1 LTLATVP
8 ADGLEEDMRIQLPI
22 ARRGITAIGYARHI
36 GSGLLDF
43 EPAGATA
50 DQSAVSRLIERL
62 FTTNQSSGL
71 KWWSLDGSS
80 APNIVHVGA
89 RPGTDVYA
97 PVAGTI
103 IAIADD
109 VVDGRR
115 RGDVVQL
122 QLLGDASTLIIMRG
136 ISAVDDI
143 SVGQTVSV
151 GTTQLGTVREPDATV
166 QPALARVSHDDGASV
181 ELYVRNLQVGAS
193 S

>member
-1 LTLATVP
+1 
-8 ADGLEEDMRIQLPI
+8 MM
-22 ARRGITAIGYARHI
+22 
-36 GSGLLDF
+36 
-43 EPAGATA
+43 
-50 DQSAVSRLIERL
+50 ERL
-62 FTTNQSSGL
+62 FATKQSSGL
-71 KWWSLDGSS
+71 KWWSLDGAD
-80 APNIVHVGA
+80 APNIIQVGA

-122 QLLGDASTLIIMRG
+122 QLLGDASTLIILRG
-136 ISAVDDI
+136 ISAVNEL
-143 SVGQTVSV
+143 SVGQTVSA
-151 GTTQLGTVREPDATV
+151 GTTQVGTVREPDTNARPV
-166 QPALARVSHDDGASV
+166 LARYSHDDGAAV